1 MGGVF
6 GLLGMFMRFQR
17 GIVLNSPSKVDGR
30 SA

>member
-17 GIVLNSPSKVDGR
+17 GIVLHNPSNVGR
-30 SA
+30 G